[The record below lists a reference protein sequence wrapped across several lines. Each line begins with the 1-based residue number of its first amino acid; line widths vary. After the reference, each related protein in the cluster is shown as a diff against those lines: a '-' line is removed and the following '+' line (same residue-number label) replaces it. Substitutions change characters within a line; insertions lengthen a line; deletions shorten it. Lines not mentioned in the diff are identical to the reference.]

1 MPTVRGWAMTG
12 GSVALLILWYAF
24 GDLELLLASIFVL
37 LLQAGAIVYAR
48 LQRPKLDIG
57 RRLGSATVHDGDTT
71 TITLLLTNEG
81 RRAATNLTIDD
92 NINNLG
98 TATFECARVERG
110 ETTTATYRVTCRPR
124 GVYRVG
130 PTFVHNSD
138 PFGLARTEAGVGP
151 VDRIV
156 VYPAVEELSG
166 FPIVRGQDPA
176 MQASRPEHARRG
188 GEDFYT
194 LREYQRG
201 DDLRRVHWPSSA
213 RTDELM
219 IRQLE
224 TPWQSRA
231 LVLLDVRAASYESGP
246 AFEKAVSGAATIVT
260 HLVSS
265 GFDADLWAGDAD
277 PIDASRYGS
286 AMERLALVQPDPSI
300 DIEAVA
306 TRIRQKGGGGALIL
320 VTGVADRSLLS
331 VQQLLTRDYPTTVLM
346 TASASTPQTL
356 VGFHRLGVT
365 TVSVAPDEAW
375 APAWLLGM
383 KTTWSATPSVV

>member
-1 MPTVRGWAMTG
+1 MPTLRGWAFSG
-12 GSVALLILWYAF
+12 AGLALVVLWYAL
-24 GDLELLLASIFVL
+24 GDVELLLAALFL
-37 LLQAGAIVYAR
+37 LLAQITALIVVR
-48 LQRPKLDIG
+48 LRHTGIEVN

-71 TITLLLTNEG
+71 TVTLLIENQS
-81 RRAATNLTIDD
+81 RRAVGSILIEDD
-92 NINNLG
+92 VNQLG
-98 TATFECARVERG
+98 VASFEVARLRRRES
-110 ETTTATYRVTCRPR
+110 TTATYRVTCRPR

-130 PTFVHNSD
+130 PTMVSVSD
-138 PFGLARTEAGVGP
+138 PLGLAETRLPAGP

-156 VYPAVEELSG
+156 VYPALEELSG

-176 MQASRPEHARRG
+176 MQASRPEHSRRG

-213 RTDELM
+213 KTDELM

-231 LVLLDVRAASYESGP
+231 LVLLDVRDASYESRD

-260 HLVSS
+260 HLVGS
-265 GFDADLWAGDAD
+265 GFDADLWAGDAE

-286 AMERLALVQPDPSI
+286 TMEKLALVQPDAGI

-306 TRIRQKGGGGALIL
+306 SRIRQKGGGGALVII
-320 VTGVADRSLLS
+320 TGTADRALLS
-331 VQQLLTRDYPTTVLM
+331 VQ
-346 TASASTPQTL
+346 
-356 VGFHRLGVT
+356 
-365 TVSVAPDEAW
+365 
-375 APAWLLGM
+375 
-383 KTTWSATPSVV
+383 